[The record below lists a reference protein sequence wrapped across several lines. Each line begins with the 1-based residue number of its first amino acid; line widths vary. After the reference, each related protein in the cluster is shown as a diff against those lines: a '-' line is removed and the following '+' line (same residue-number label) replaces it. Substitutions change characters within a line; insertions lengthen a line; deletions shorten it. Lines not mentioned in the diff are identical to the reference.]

1 MVENKQGNPF
11 ERLLSEIPESLVNNS
26 SFRED
31 LQSCATVLNVRKGE
45 VLLHTGEL
53 CSSVYFINK
62 GLLVNMFVTEKGNE
76 CVTSF
81 ASDIQYPFLSDIS
94 YVTHKSS
101 GFEIRALEE
110 SELVRLSKAH
120 IESLSQ
126 KYPDFMV
133 YYIHVLQLL
142 IAKHQTL
149 FAILQSYTAEEFI
162 QYIYSCHPWIIHR
175 VPDKYIAHYM
185 RISTSWFCKL
195 KKRVVKR

>member
-1 MVENKQGNPF
+1 MADEKQGSQF
-11 ERLLSEIPESLVNNS
+11 GRLLSEIPKSLVDNP

-31 LQSCATVLNVRKGE
+31 LQSYATVLNVRKGE
-45 VLLHTGEL
+45 VLLHSGEL
-53 CSSVYFINK
+53 CSSAYFINK
-62 GLLVNMFVTEKGNE
+62 GLLVNMFITEKGNE

-110 SELVRLSKAH
+110 SELVRLSKTH
-120 IESLSQ
+120 IEVLLH
-126 KYPDFMV
+126 KYPDFML

-162 QYIYSCHPWIIHR
+162 EYIYTCHPWIIHR

-195 KKRVVKR
+195 KKRVVKK